1 MIRDEQIEVEVHPAI
16 AEHPFVFFRDEDEF
30 VARIEELR
38 GHLTL
43 DRSVTLHSELL
54 VAADRWQR
62 GGRRPDLLLPS
73 ERNAEARA
81 WLAEA
86 STGEAKPSSLLVE
99 FIHGSRR
106 VQPTSGRPVST
117 WLAFGAAGVI
127 AFIAAFFILQ
137 AIFESQ
143 AQARVA
149 AEATSTAEA
158 ELALTSA
165 VLTAASNSAV
175 SVIDEIA
182 ATAEAVRLTALAQA
196 SEATA
201 LAAVTQTAQYAVDLQ
216 ATNARATQVFAL
228 ERDAEGRR
236 LLDEADTI
244 LNAGDAQLALALA
257 WAAKDSLD
265 DPKGAYRLLRRALTT
280 SESKAINDVATLK
293 FHPDGG
299 SFAIVPRT
307 GDRVQIYDSDTW
319 TLQHELKDQAAPI
332 TVLAYSR
339 DGTFLITGA
348 EDGEIVIRAGA
359 DGEPRERLMAHQSAV
374 TAVALDAAAGRLVSA
389 GSEPLL
395 AHWDLETGER
405 LASYA
410 AADDET
416 LRIDKL
422 IVTEDGGRII
432 GWSNDG
438 GVLLMRQR
446 EGETLEL
453 ISAEDGAPVYRGTD
467 RNGRIRLQRRS
478 QPARLPWR

>member
-1 MIRDEQIEVEVHPAI
+1 MIIKDAKLPGLSVRDSHKSADRFYDIFFIYHPDDIDFVRRAAAQLQASDCDCYFDERISGKSTVDIAQVRSQLLRAHTVAVVLSPVSAESQLCNELIQYTVTNGKRLLTLIRDEQIEVEVHPAI

-201 LAAVTQTAQYAVDLQ
+201 LAAVTQTAQYELDLQ

-236 LLDEADTI
+236 LLGEADS
-244 LNAGDAQLALALA
+244 
-257 WAAKDSLD
+257 DS
-265 DPKGAYRLLRRALTT
+265 G
-280 SESKAINDVATLK
+280 
-293 FHPDGG
+293 
-299 SFAIVPRT
+299 
-307 GDRVQIYDSDTW
+307 
-319 TLQHELKDQAAPI
+319 
-332 TVLAYSR
+332 
-339 DGTFLITGA
+339 
-348 EDGEIVIRAGA
+348 
-359 DGEPRERLMAHQSAV
+359 M
-374 TAVALDAAAGRLVSA
+374 
-389 GSEPLL
+389 
-395 AHWDLETGER
+395 
-405 LASYA
+405 
-410 AADDET
+410 
-416 LRIDKL
+416 
-422 IVTEDGGRII
+422 
-432 GWSNDG
+432 
-438 GVLLMRQR
+438 
-446 EGETLEL
+446 
-453 ISAEDGAPVYRGTD
+453 
-467 RNGRIRLQRRS
+467 
-478 QPARLPWR
+478 PAMHS